1 MLVKVVT
8 RELTIRS
15 RERRE
20 VINIS
25 RQVESVVNESG
36 VRNGIVLVFLPHAT
50 AGLFANEDE
59 PRIRRDYEELFE
71 RLVPVNGDYRHNEID
86 NNADAHLLTA
96 LFKQFY
102 VLPIV
107 NGELV
112 RGTWQEVFLAD
123 FDGPRV
129 RRVVVVIIGE

>member
-1 MLVKVVT
+1 VKVVT
-8 RELTIRS
+8 RELTIHS

>member
-8 RELTIRS
+8 RELTIHS

>member
-1 MLVKVVT
+1 MKVIT
-8 RELTIRS
+8 REITISS
-15 RERRE
+15 RRRRE

-25 RQVESVVNESG
+25 GKVEEFIKDSG
-36 VRNGIVLVFLPHAT
+36 IKNGLVLIFLPHAT

-59 PRIRRDYEELFE
+59 PRIRKDYETLFE
-71 RLVPVNGDYRHNEID
+71 RLVPVNGDYEHNKID
-86 NNADAHLLTA
+86 NNADAHLLAA

-112 RGTWQEVFLAD
+112 RGTWQELFLAD
-123 FDGPRV
+123 FDGPRT
-129 RRVVVVIIGE
+129 RRIVLVVIGE

>member
-1 MLVKVVT
+1 MKVIT
-8 RELTIRS
+8 REITISS
-15 RERRE
+15 RRRRE

-25 RQVESVVNESG
+25 DKVEEFIKDSG
-36 VRNGIVLVFLPHAT
+36 IKNGLVLIFLPHAT

-59 PRIRRDYEELFE
+59 PRIRKDYETLFE
-71 RLVPVNGDYRHNEID
+71 RLVPVNGDYEHNKID
-86 NNADAHLLTA
+86 NNADAHLLAA

-112 RGTWQEVFLAD
+112 RGTWQELFLAD
-123 FDGPRV
+123 FDGPRT
-129 RRVVVVIIGE
+129 RRIVLVVIGE

>member
-1 MLVKVVT
+1 VKVIT
-8 RELTIRS
+8 REITISS
-15 RERRE
+15 RRRRE

-25 RQVESVVNESG
+25 DKVEEFIKDSG
-36 VRNGIVLVFLPHAT
+36 IKNGLVLIFLPHAT

-59 PRIRRDYEELFE
+59 PRIRKDYETLFE
-71 RLVPVNGDYRHNEID
+71 RLVPVNGDYEHNKID
-86 NNADAHLLTA
+86 NNADAHLLAA

-112 RGTWQEVFLAD
+112 RGTWQELFLAD
-123 FDGPRV
+123 FDGPRT
-129 RRVVVVIIGE
+129 RRIVLVVIGE